1 MEQTKI
7 MTNARFQRGMSLIE
21 LMIALLIGLLLSA
34 AIITIYLSNKKTFW
48 DTEAAASLQE
58 NSRFAM
64 KLITHDLRLAGFY
77 GGVDYKVIEN
87 GDIDGDGSLDTAYVS
102 PLGNGVSCERS
113 GIETEYEYE
122 RSIWIATVTE
132 TDNNDA
138 NGDGEMDGT
147 LDEIDLPDGLPE
159 CLRGKN
165 IQAFANQ
172 VGSTVLFVK
181 HVTPEPVT
189 VATVNTK
196 TYIAAS
202 LDLAGHLDGAASLD
216 SNYTGPSK
224 RYPDGKIWEYMYHAY
239 FISKP
244 QGKVFTQL
252 KRMTLENGSWSAAQT
267 VADGIEDIQ
276 FQIGVDK
283 NNDGGVDAYVNPSN
297 MTDILW
303 AQAVSAN
310 VYIMA
315 QATTSDLS
323 FNDTRTYTYPDRV
336 YSPADRGRQKYH
348 RKLYETTVT
357 LFNNQMERTRGLSS
371 E

>member
-7 MTNARFQRGMSLIE
+7 MINARPQRGMSLIE

-34 AIITIYLSNKKTFW
+34 AIITVYLSNKKTFW

-77 GGVDYKVIEN
+77 GGVDYKVIEKDN
-87 GDIDGDGSLDTAYVS
+87 GNAAYVS
-102 PLGNGVSCERS
+102 PLGASPASCERG
-113 GIETEYEYE
+113 GIKTEYEYE
-122 RSIWIATVTE
+122 RSIWMATATGGFPACL
-132 TDNNDA
+132 NNKGIQGAA
-138 NGDGEMDGT
+138 NE
-147 LDEIDLPDGLPE
+147 
-159 CLRGKN
+159 
-165 IQAFANQ
+165 

-181 HVTPEPVT
+181 HVAPEPTADADVE
-189 VATVNTK
+189 NTE
-196 TYIAAS
+196 TYIAAA
-202 LDLAGHLDGAASLD
+202 LDLAGHLNGVDGAGLSAG
-216 SNYTGPSK
+216 YTGASK
-224 RYPDGKIWEYMYHAY
+224 RYPDGKLWEYMYHAY

-252 KRMTLENGSWSAAQT
+252 KRMSLENGSWSVAQT

-276 FQIGVDK
+276 FEVGVDK
-283 NNDGGVDAYVNPSN
+283 NDDGAVDAYISPNN
-297 MTDILW
+297 MSEVLW
-303 AQAVSAN
+303 EQAVSAKIYLM
-310 VYIMA
+310 V

-323 FNDTRTYTYPDRV
+323 FDDTRTYTYAGRT
-336 YSPADRGRQKYH
+336 YQPADKSRQKYH

-357 LFNNQMERTRGLSS
+357 LFNNQMERTRGLSN